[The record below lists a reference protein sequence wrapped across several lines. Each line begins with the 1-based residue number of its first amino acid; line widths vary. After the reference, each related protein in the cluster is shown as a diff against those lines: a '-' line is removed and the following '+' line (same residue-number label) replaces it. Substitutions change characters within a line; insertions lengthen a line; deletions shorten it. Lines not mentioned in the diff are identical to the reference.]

1 MAGSQAKSRSQSR
14 PIVLVEDDPHHA
26 ELIIEALG
34 QAGLANPVIRLET
47 GQEALA
53 YFFEGARWEQARAL
67 APEAWPCLVIL
78 DLRLP
83 DLGGLEVLR
92 RLKQDRRLELIPVMV
107 LTTSGE
113 EEEEEDIKRAYD
125 VQANAYV
132 IKPIDYQQFL
142 EKVQEAVRYW
152 VQINDPLPA

>member
-1 MAGSQAKSRSQSR
+1 
-14 PIVLVEDDPHHA
+14 VLVEDDPHHA
-26 ELIIEALG
+26 DLIIEALG

-47 GQEALA
+47 GQAALA
-53 YFFEGARWEQARAL
+53 YLFEGARWEQARAF
-67 APEAWPCLVIL
+67 APQERPCLVIL

-83 DLGGLEVLR
+83 DLPGLEVLR

-107 LTTSGE
+107 LSTSGE
-113 EEEEEDIKRAYD
+113 EGDVKRAYD
-125 VQANAYV
+125 LQANAYV

-152 VQINDPLPA
+152 VQINEPLPA

>member
-1 MAGSQAKSRSQSR
+1 MTEAKPTRHAR

-47 GQEALA
+47 GQAAFA
-53 YFFEGARWEQARAL
+53 YFFEGTGREQARAF
-67 APEAWPCLVIL
+67 APQDRPCLVIL

-83 DLGGLEVLR
+83 DLPGLEVLR

-113 EEEEEDIKRAYD
+113 EGDVKRAYD
-125 VQANAYV
+125 LQANAYV

-142 EKVQEAVRYW
+142 EKVLEAVRYW
-152 VQINDPLPA
+152 VQINEPLPA

>member
-1 MAGSQAKSRSQSR
+1 MTGSQAKPTSQSR

-26 ELIIEALG
+26 ELITDALS

-47 GQEALA
+47 GQAALSH
-53 YFFEGARWEQARAL
+53 FFEGTRWEQARAL
-67 APEAWPCLVIL
+67 APQDRPCLVIL

-83 DLGGLEVLR
+83 DLPGLEVLR

-107 LTTSGE
+107 LSTSGE
-113 EEEEEDIKRAYD
+113 EGDVKRAYD
-125 VQANAYV
+125 LHANAYV

-152 VQINDPLPA
+152 VQINEPLPA

>member
-1 MAGSQAKSRSQSR
+1 
-14 PIVLVEDDPHHA
+14 VLVEDDPHHA

-47 GQEALA
+47 GQAALA
-53 YFFEGARWEQARAL
+53 YFFEGAQWEQARAF
-67 APEAWPCLVIL
+67 APEARPCLVIL

-83 DLGGLEVLR
+83 DLPGLEVLR

-113 EEEEEDIKRAYD
+113 EEDIKRAYD
-125 VQANAYV
+125 LQANAYV

-142 EKVQEAVRYW
+142 EKVLEAVRYW
-152 VQINDPLPA
+152 VQINEPLPA